1 VSEAFMIMLRE
12 GFEATLI
19 VAIVFT
25 YLRKIDRLDLSA
37 AVWSGV
43 AFAAGIATG
52 LGLILHWT
60 IGDFEGRARLL
71 TFAAICATAA
81 VVLTWMIFWMRK
93 QSRAIKN
100 ELHEKVDAAI
110 ASDTARRGV
119 MFVAFIAVL
128 REGIESALFLVAAAT
143 GDNSNGVFVGAIAGL
158 VAACVLG
165 YLVYSGGR
173 QIPMATFFKVTGIL
187 LILFAAGLLS
197 RTVFFLQAAGDIG
210 TMNNAFYNVT
220 GIHWLTVDTQT
231 GRFLAGIFGWD
242 PRPSIEQVIVYVGY
256 VVPVSYLFL
265 RASKGAAPVPATK
278 QSTAQAVPTAGR

>member
-1 VSEAFMIMLRE
+1 MIMLRE

-37 AVWSGV
+37 AVWTGV
-43 AFAAGIATG
+43 AFAAGSATG
-52 LGLILHWT
+52 LGLVLHWT
-60 IGDFEGRARLL
+60 IGDFHGRARLL
-71 TFAAICATAA
+71 TFAVICATAA

-100 ELHEKVDAAI
+100 ELHEKVDAAL
-110 ASDTARRGV
+110 ASDAARRGV
-119 MFVAFIAVL
+119 TFVAFIAVL

-143 GDNSNGVFVGAIAGL
+143 GDASNNVLFGAVAGL

-165 YLVYSGGR
+165 YLVYRGGR
-173 QIPMATFFKVTGIL
+173 QIPMAAFFKVTGVL

-197 RTVFFLQAAGDIG
+197 RTVFFLQQAGDLG
-210 TMNNAFYNVT
+210 TMDNAVYNLT
-220 GIHWLTVDTQT
+220 GISWLTIDTQV

-242 PRPSIEQVIVYVGY
+242 PRPSLEQVIAYVGY
-256 VVPVSYLFL
+256 VVPVTYLFL
-265 RASKGAAPVPATK
+265 RGSKGPAPVPAPRPNAP
-278 QSTAQAVPTAGR
+278 QPVPTGGR